1 MKKKSSV
8 RYRVIAVIGALLVIF
23 AGLLASFDVAIY
35 GDREYRFYEKEYEKY
50 NVTEALGMELSDVM
64 DVTEHMMAY
73 LHGWEPE
80 LSVITTVEG
89 KEQDFFNEQDRF
101 HMEEVKRL
109 FLGGLK
115 LMYISFLTGIALL
128 IWSGV
133 KGERGHTVVSDAIL
147 QALGIF
153 TVATVA
159 LGAFCAVNFTQIF
172 VIFHEIFFDN
182 DLWLFDP
189 ATDYMIRMLPE
200 GFFFDMVVRI
210 GVCFGGFL
218 LILLV
223 GALVRKGIVSKNEKK
238 NKYNL

>member
-1 MKKKSSV
+1 MKKKSSIQ
-8 RYRVIAVIGALLVIF
+8 YRVIAVIGALLVIF
-23 AGLLASFDVAIY
+23 AGLLASFDMAIY

-80 LSVITTVEG
+80 LSVVTTVDAR
-89 KEQDFFNEQDRF
+89 KQDFFNEQDRF
-101 HMEEVKRL
+101 HMEEVKNL

-115 LMYISFLTGIALL
+115 LMYISFLTGMALL

-133 KGERGHTVVSDAIL
+133 KGEKGHTVVADAIL

-153 TVATVA
+153 TVVTVA
-159 LGAFCAVNFTQIF
+159 LGVFCAVNFTQIF

-200 GFFFDMVVRI
+200 GFFFDMVIRI
-210 GVCFGGFL
+210 GICFGGFL
-218 LILLV
+218 LLLLA
-223 GALVRKGIVSKNEKK
+223 GALFRKGVAGRSGKK
-238 NKYNL
+238 NK